1 MDFSKILAISG
12 YPGLFKVVAQSS
24 NGLIVESLLDKKRMN
39 AFSNFKISALSDI
52 SVYTTGD
59 DLPLMD
65 VFKSIREKQNDAAI
79 DVPGSDSNAQRA
91 YFSEVVPSFDQERVH
106 NSDIK
111 KIISWYNLLLQNNML
126 DFTSPEE
133 PVVEEAAAKP
143 ADAKTRVAKAPKGG
157 GDAQAKVSSGAKVAR
172 KANTPRKTG

>member
-59 DLPLMD
+59 DLPLVD
-65 VFKSIREKQNDAAI
+65 VFKRIREKQNEAVI
-79 DVPGSDSNAQRA
+79 DVSGSDPSAQRA
-91 YFSEVVPSFDQERVH
+91 YFTGVIPEFDQERVH

-111 KIISWYNLLLQNNML
+111 KIISWYNLLLQNNLL
-126 DFTSPEE
+126 DFTAKEE
-133 PVVEEAAAKP
+133 PVAEEAGAKP
-143 ADAKTRVAKAPKGG
+143 AETKARVAKAPKATA
-157 GDAQAKVSSGAKVAR
+157 DAQAKVSSGAKVAR